1 MTRVIVSG
9 VRVLATGVFDIIH
22 PGHIF
27 FLEAAKGL
35 GDELIVIV
43 SRDQIARKIKK
54 KPIIPEDQRL
64 AVVKALKPVDEALL
78 GDSEDIF
85 KFIPEI
91 HPDIIALG
99 FDQDVDEDWL
109 QSELERIGIST
120 KIIRIKGKLDGE
132 FYSTQKI
139 VSRIKTN
146 KKSLTY

>member
-1 MTRVIVSG
+1 MVKVVASG

-27 FLEAAKGL
+27 FLETARGL

-54 KPIIPEDQRL
+54 KPIIPEEQRL
-64 AVVKALKPVDEALL
+64 AVVKALKPVDEAML

-85 KFIPEI
+85 KFIPEVK
-91 HPDIIALG
+91 PDIIALG

-109 QSELERIGIST
+109 QSELEKAGVST
-120 KIIRIKGKLDGE
+120 QIVRIKGKLDGD
-132 FYSTQKI
+132 FYSTKRILSKI
-139 VSRIKTN
+139 KDNVGA
-146 KKSLTY
+146 